1 MGVAAIAVL
10 CGLFAIIGVVIR
22 RIARGAKHLGGP
34 ITRLGIAA
42 LDRPGS
48 ATGRLAVSLGLG
60 LTLLVT
66 LAGTASSILAEID
79 TTVPKK
85 APALFLVDIPR
96 AEGEHFRQL
105 AAREVPGAELRLVP
119 SLRGPV
125 TAVNGVRVADM
136 KDIPEGAWILRGDRG
151 LTFAPELP
159 PANRV
164 VAGQWWPKDYRGPP
178 LISIDQDAATAL
190 NLKVGDRLTVTVLGR
205 PIEARIASFRE
216 IDWRSLGFNF
226 AIIFAPGTLEAA
238 PYTLMATVAP
248 AAGASTTGLERK
260 LTAELPMVSAIRVS
274 DVVAEVKTLLE
285 SIDGAVRIAT
295 AFAILMGMI
304 VLAGSVVATRR
315 QRARDIVLL
324 RLVGATRGE
333 VARSQLIEFLALAS
347 AVALAAF
354 GAGILAARLVVTY
367 IFEFPFSPDWASL
380 ALIPVGAVLLAVVAA
395 LGAAI
400 PALNAR
406 PAEGLRSL

>member
-1 MGVAAIAVL
+1 VGWAV
-10 CGLFAIIGVVIR
+10 R
-22 RIARGAKHLGGP
+22 RIARSAKRLGGP
-34 ITRLGIAA
+34 ITRLGVAA
-42 LDRPGS
+42 LDRPGA

-96 AEGEHFRQL
+96 TEEQHFRAL
-105 AAREVPGAELRLVP
+105 AATELPGAELRLVP

-125 TAVNGVRVADM
+125 TAVNGIRVTEM
-136 KDIPEGAWILRGDRG
+136 RNIPEGAWILRGDRG
-151 LTFAPELP
+151 LTFARDLP
-159 PANRV
+159 AANRI
-164 VAGQWWPKDYRGPP
+164 VAGKWWPKEYRGPP
-178 LISIDQDAATAL
+178 LVSIDADAATAL
-190 NLKVGDRLTVTVLGR
+190 KLKVGDKLTVSVLGR
-205 PIEARIASFRE
+205 PIEARISSLRE
-216 IDWRSLGFNF
+216 IDWRSMGFNF

-248 AAGASTTGLERK
+248 PASTSTVAFERK
-260 LTAELPMVSAIRVS
+260 LSADLPMVSAIRVS
-274 DVVAEVKTLLE
+274 DIVAQVKTLLE
-285 SIDGAVRIAT
+285 SIDGAVRIA
-295 AFAILMGMI
+295 AGFAILMGMI

-333 VARSQLIEFLALAS
+333 VARSQLTEFALLSA
-347 AVALAAF
+347 AVALIAF
-354 GAGILAARLVVTY
+354 IAGAIASSLVVVQL
-367 IFEFPFSPDWASL
+367 FEFPFSPDWAML
-380 ALIPVGAVLLAVVAA
+380 ALIPLGAILLAVLAA
-395 LGAAI
+395 FLAAI

-406 PAEGLRSL
+406 PAEGLRAL